1 MTQKM
6 LIDTD
11 TASDDAV
18 ALVLALTDP
27 RVDVVAITVVAGNVS
42 VDQGVDNA
50 IYTRGLCGSR
60 APVHRGADQP
70 LERSLVTAQN
80 VHGADGMGDIGLP
93 LGGIAADPGDAVDVI
108 VDLAHRHAGELTLV
122 ALGPLTNLALALRRD
137 PAIATLFDRV
147 VIMGGTSDHSGNI
160 TPAAE
165 FNIYVDPEAAAVVF
179 ESGMPIEMVGWDV
192 SRNDAT
198 MSTAE
203 MDAVSA
209 AGDLGRFCAAIQKQL
224 FAFCRDVTKIDGV
237 DLPDPVTMAIAID
250 PDIAA
255 AAEQAHVAVET
266 TGTLTRGMT
275 VVDKLGLLGKAPN
288 ARVVTRADRPKFLA
302 LLHQAAAKATAHDG

>member
-50 IYTRGLCGSR
+50 IYTRGLCGSQ
-60 APVHRGADQP
+60 APVHRGAGQP

-93 LGGIAADPGDAVDVI
+93 LGGVAADGGDAVDVI
-108 VDLAHRHAGELTLV
+108 VELAHRHAGELTLV
-122 ALGPLTNLALALRRD
+122 ALGPLTNLALALRQD
-137 PAIATLFDRV
+137 PGIATLFDRV

-179 ESGMPIEMVGWDV
+179 ESGMPITMVGWDV
-192 SRNDAT
+192 SRSDAT
-198 MSTAE
+198 MSRVE
-203 MDAVSA
+203 MDEVAA
-209 AGDLGRFCAAIQKQL
+209 AGDLGRFCAEIQVQL

-237 DLPDPVTMAIAID
+237 DLPDPVTMAIAIE
-250 PDIAA
+250 PDLASQSEMA
-255 AAEQAHVAVET
+255 YVAVET

-275 VVDKLGLLGKAPN
+275 VVDKLSLLGRAPN
-288 ARVVTRADRPKFLA
+288 ARVVTRADRTGFLA
-302 LLHQAAAKATAHDG
+302 LLHRAAMKPAA